1 VTDISTDAYLARMAI
16 VEACAFIQA
25 PSVLY
30 RPAIFKDG
38 DQWCALYGENIQDG
52 VAGFGDTPGLA
63 CQAFNMAWGQER
75 SRPAKEADQ

>member
-1 VTDISTDAYLARMAI
+1 VSDISTDAYLARMAI
-16 VEACAFIQA
+16 VEACA
-25 PSVLY
+25 S
-30 RPAIFKDG
+30 IFKDG

-63 CQAFNMAWGQER
+63 CQAFNTAWEQER